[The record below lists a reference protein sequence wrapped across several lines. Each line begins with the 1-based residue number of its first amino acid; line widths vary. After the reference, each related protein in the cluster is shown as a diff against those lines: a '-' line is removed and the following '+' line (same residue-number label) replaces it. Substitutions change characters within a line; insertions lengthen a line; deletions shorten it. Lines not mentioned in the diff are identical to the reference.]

1 MFKLFPLVIYTDGA
15 TEGYLKNGN
24 INLDDLVIIKLEM
37 EKNLKIGIIG
47 AGIQGVCN
55 ALFLQKKGYQVT
67 LFDKDEPGNL
77 SASYGNAGHFSPYA
91 SIPLNRP
98 DILTDVPA
106 MLLSSSGPL
115 AVKWNY
121 VPKMIP
127 WFLKFLKNCST
138 KNMMHTAKYMHQ
150 ILDLALPAY
159 DELFDEIDLSG
170 LVENKGIMYIWNDQN
185 LKSRELEINIRNEIG
200 AEQQLLNQKEI
211 HDLEP
216 NIKKIYHAG
225 VFYKKARHARN
236 PKKIL
241 LKLLDLFL
249 KKDGKFLKLN
259 VQDITFDNE
268 KPILKSDVQTFI
280 FDRVVIAC
288 GAFSKKLTDKLDEKI
303 PLDTERGYHVH
314 FKGCDHLVSRP
325 VVFTN
330 RGFGMTP
337 MEQGLRV
344 VGTVEFG
351 GLENPL
357 SKGRIKNLVN
367 NAKYMLDGLPEHEDE
382 WLGFRPTLPDYL
394 PVIGPS
400 KNYKNVFYSFGHH
413 HLGWTLAAISGK
425 IISNMIANKNTNLNL
440 EPYSSKR
447 F

>member
-1 MFKLFPLVIYTDGA
+1 
-15 TEGYLKNGN
+15 
-24 INLDDLVIIKLEM
+24 M

-47 AGIQGVCN
+47 SGIQGVCN
-55 ALFLQKKGYQVT
+55 ALFLQKRGYQVT

-98 DILTDVPA
+98 DILIDIPA

-115 AVKWNY
+115 ALKWNY

-150 ILDLALPAY
+150 ILDIALPAY
-159 DELFDEIDLSG
+159 DELFEEIDLSG
-170 LVENKGIMYIWNDQN
+170 LVENKGIMYIWNDKN

-200 AEQQLLNQKEI
+200 AEQQLLNQKEV

-241 LKLLDLFL
+241 LKLFDLFL

-259 VQDITFDNE
+259 IQDIKFNNE
-268 KPILKSDVQTFI
+268 KPILKSETQQFI

-288 GAFSKKLTDKLDEKI
+288 GAFSKKLTDKLNEKI
-303 PLDTERGYHVH
+303 PLDTERGYHIH
-314 FKGCDHLVSRP
+314 FKGYDHLISRP

-351 GLENPL
+351 GLENPI
-357 SKGRIKNLVN
+357 SKGRIKNLIN

-400 KNYKNVFYSFGHH
+400 KNYKNIFYSFGHH

-425 IISNMIANKNTNLNL
+425 IISNMIANKKTNLNL